1 MLCVLQFFFCVCV
14 YIYVAD
20 STLSPHAHAGLEIV
34 ETSKFWF
41 LLPTSSTL
49 QIFSSEK
56 IIQSQKNS
64 TQSTRGLI
72 FFFFFY
78 PLVQSR
84 AIAPPLTVNKTT
96 PKTSDLFR
104 QLSIIKK
111 HKVQV

>member
-1 MLCVLQFFFCVCV
+1 M

-72 FFFFFY
+72 FFFH

-84 AIAPPLTVNKTT
+84 AITPPSTVNKTT
-96 PKTSDLFR
+96 PTTSDFFR

>member
-1 MLCVLQFFFCVCV
+1 MLCVLQIAILFLVCV

-64 TQSTRGLI
+64 TQSTRGLLLL
-72 FFFFFY
+72 FLH

-84 AIAPPLTVNKTT
+84 AITPPPTVNNKTT
-96 PKTSDLFR
+96 PTTSVPT
-104 QLSIIKK
+104 IIHHQKA
-111 HKVQV
+111 